1 MKRVI
6 STIII
11 AIASLPLALA
21 QTSLKQSTDAQPTLQ
36 KECVSRTFV
45 QPPTKY
51 ARAVDSA
58 RRAVCEQLVPRV
70 PGVQVAVAV
79 EGRLVW
85 SEAFGYAD
93 IERRVP
99 VVATTMFRIGS
110 VSKPLTADAVALLV
124 QEGKLDFDAPV
135 QRYVPTFPSKPWPI
149 TPRELAGHISG
160 IRGYI
165 KDYEENH
172 SNKHYPTVNS
182 GLAIFANDPLL
193 FEPRTQFSY
202 STYGYSL
209 LSAVVETASGEDFP
223 TFMDTNV
230 LRPLGMSHTT
240 VEMVGS
246 PRPERAQTYE
256 PDTKTGRLDITP
268 PIDNSYKWAGGGYLS
283 TAEDL
288 VRFGSAHLKLDRLR
302 PASLDLLFTSMR
314 TRDGKE
320 TGYGVGWYIGRDERG
335 HRVVSHAGSAVGGS
349 AILSVDRD
357 SKIVFAMC
365 LNVSGTLEV
374 GEMLSPVWSEI
385 PKLFDD
391 DKNPPLISKTEQ
403 QILELEEQRRKAIL
417 QGDAQALDRLLADDY
432 VEIGASRVL
441 RTKAQ
446 NIADAKS
453 GDIKL
458 EYLTFS
464 DIKVRVY
471 GN

>member
-21 QTSLKQSTDAQPTLQ
+21 QTSLKQSTDAQPALQ

-58 RRAVCEQLVPRV
+58 RRAICGQLVPRV

-165 KDYEENH
+165 N
-172 SNKHYPTVNS
+172 
-182 GLAIFANDPLL
+182 
-193 FEPRTQFSY
+193 
-202 STYGYSL
+202 
-209 LSAVVETASGEDFP
+209 
-223 TFMDTNV
+223 
-230 LRPLGMSHTT
+230 
-240 VEMVGS
+240 
-246 PRPERAQTYE
+246 
-256 PDTKTGRLDITP
+256 
-268 PIDNSYKWAGGGYLS
+268 KWAGGGYLS

-288 VRFGSAHLKLDRLR
+288 VRFSSAHLKPDRLT

-349 AILSVDRD
+349 AILS
-357 SKIVFAMC
+357 
-365 LNVSGTLEV
+365 
-374 GEMLSPVWSEI
+374 
-385 PKLFDD
+385 
-391 DKNPPLISKTEQ
+391 
-403 QILELEEQRRKAIL
+403 
-417 QGDAQALDRLLADDY
+417 
-432 VEIGASRVL
+432 
-441 RTKAQ
+441 
-446 NIADAKS
+446 
-453 GDIKL
+453 
-458 EYLTFS
+458 
-464 DIKVRVY
+464 
-471 GN
+471 